1 MVVMHVGQETG
12 VRALGNASDCFSF
25 LWAERNKVSLCNEDD
40 SGADGDL
47 SREKM
52 RKRLTLND
60 PEKWTSSTN
69 TTIVFCTQ

>member
-1 MVVMHVGQETG
+1 MLWGMLLTASLFSGQKET
-12 VRALGNASDCFSF
+12 RS
-25 LWAERNKVSLCNEDD
+25 SLCNEDD
-40 SGADGDL
+40 SGVDGDL